1 MWGWSGAC
9 NGLINL
15 TVAII
20 MTVNEKQWPNQKVIK
35 HHKKK
40 FDGFIEKNKRQ
51 SLETWYLM
59 L

>member
-9 NGLINL
+9 NGLISL

-35 HHKKK
+35 HHKK
-40 FDGFIEKNKRQ
+40 N
-51 SLETWYLM
+51 LM
-59 L
+59 VLLRKTKGKVWKLDI